1 MTIFRCTSCS
11 LRLEIDDSKDEIIEG
26 PCAPC
31 IEEEFEKI
39 SFSGTIEVVHIASE
53 EFI

>member
-1 MTIFRCTSCS
+1 MTIFRCTSCP
-11 LRLEIDDSKDEIIEG
+11 LQVELDDGKDDIIESL
-26 PCAPC
+26 CAPC
-31 IEEEFEKI
+31 IEKKFEKL